1 MRRLLAVPTVLLA
14 LATAGCGAEEGGE
27 ATTAASSSAGTGTGP
42 DPQHSGPGSGAPSVP
57 VPGQSVRCG
66 DIQDVLSEAGDVT
79 LFADPGADGTVGC
92 AEARDVMSEFFL
104 RAPQEAGDGR
114 GTLPVRGWLCQYESG
129 PTGTW
134 VTSCR
139 KNKREMHTEEASGQD
154 SGPSD
159 EPGSPDG
166 SQLPTLP
173 GDPSAPVGEPST
185 EEL

>member
-1 MRRLLAVPTVLLA
+1 MRRLIAVPTVLLA

-27 ATTAASSSAGTGTGP
+27 ASTAAPSSAGT
-42 DPQHSGPGSGAPSVP
+42 DPQRSGAPSVP
-57 VPGQSVRCG
+57 VPGQSVQCG
-66 DIQDVLSEAGDVT
+66 DIADVLSEGEDVT

-92 AEARDVMSEFFL
+92 AEARDVMAEFFL
-104 RAPQEAGDGR
+104 RAPQESGDGR
-114 GTLPVRGWLCQYESG
+114 GTLSVRGWLCQYESG

-134 VTSCR
+134 VSSCR
-139 KNKREMHTEEASGQD
+139 KGKREMHTEEASGQG
-154 SGPSD
+154 SGPSED
-159 EPGSPDG
+159 PGSPDG